1 MLLAVKRP
9 SFSSN
14 RRFNAPWVTV
24 NAIHNYRMRFCDIYV
39 IIKVEVRV
47 RLWPIILTKALIIL
61 DITKTKSTGNN
72 CFIIH

>member
-39 IIKVEVRV
+39 RIKVEGRV
-47 RLWPIILTKALIIL
+47 RLRLITLTEALIIL
-61 DITKTKSTGNN
+61 DITKTESNN
-72 CFIIH
+72 WFIIH